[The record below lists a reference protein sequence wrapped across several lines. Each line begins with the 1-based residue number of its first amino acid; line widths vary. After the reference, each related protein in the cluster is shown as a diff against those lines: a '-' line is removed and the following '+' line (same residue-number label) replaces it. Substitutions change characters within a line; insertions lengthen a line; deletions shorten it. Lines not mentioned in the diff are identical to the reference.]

1 MALGRL
7 ISKAVKETAKKATK
21 KKGTLK
27 PTNRG
32 NKYTRNKDT
41 GQVRSISKK
50 TEERYDRMAE
60 QKVKSDA
67 KKAGKAAG
75 ASAAVVGA
83 AAGAGVIAEKKQQNK
98 KNEAAAKKRASER
111 KASSTK
117 PSSTKGVSQR
127 DLKTIAKGVKQ
138 ASDAQ
143 KKRNSGLKKDVAA
156 AKSKRDANK
165 IINSKTTQTKSY
177 KIKSGD
183 TLSAIAKANGT
194 TVANL
199 MKLNPQIKDKNK
211 IYAGRSLKLPKK

>member
-1 MALGRL
+1 MALSRL
-7 ISKAVKETAKKATK
+7 ISKAVKSTAKKATK
-21 KKGTLK
+21 KTNTLK
-27 PTNRG
+27 EHPTTG
-32 NKYTRNKDT
+32 TKYKRVKKGKT
-41 GQVRSISKK
+41 GPQGQRAGTTLSVSKE
-50 TEERYDRMAE
+50 TEKRYNRMAE

-98 KNEAAAKKRASER
+98 KNDAAAKKRASER
-111 KASSTK
+111 KASATK

-138 ASDAQ
+138 AADAN
-143 KKRNSGLKKDVAA
+143 KAKAA
-156 AKSKRDANK
+156 AKKAK
-165 IINSKTTQTKSY
+165 PATKSY

-183 TLSAIAKANGT
+183 TLSAIARANGT
-194 TVANL
+194 TVATL
-199 MKLNPQIKDKNK
+199 MKLNPQIKDKDK

>member
-1 MALGRL
+1 MALSRL
-7 ISKAVKETAKKATK
+7 ISKAVKKTAKEATK

-60 QKVKSDA
+60 QKVKTNA

-75 ASAAVVGA
+75 ASAAVVGT

-98 KNEAAAKKRASER
+98 KNDAAAKKRASER
-111 KASSTK
+111 KASATK

-143 KKRNSGLKKDVAA
+143 KKRNSGLKKDVAD
-156 AKSKRDANK
+156 AKTKRQVGK
-165 IINSKTTQTKSY
+165 LVNSKPATKSY

-183 TLSAIAKANGT
+183 TLSAIARANGT
-194 TVANL
+194 TVATL
-199 MKLNPQIKDKNK
+199 MKLNPQIKDKDK